1 MKDPRALILYS
12 DYLSDIAVPVLNKAG
27 IKYFASK
34 IDITVS
40 IDEKLA
46 KIYPS
51 LIIIEC
57 YRNKKENLRL
67 LKKCITAFKNS
78 NIVFVTESGELNS
91 CIKLIKAGADEVIF
105 RSEIAA
111 KINLF
116 KKLAGSLNYK
126 KSAVENDSQNV
137 ANIGS
142 WIFNM
147 EQNELFWSDITKR
160 LHEVPENYA
169 PNIEDAINFY
179 NEGWSRDK
187 LLGSFNEL
195 TQTGKKVKLELP
207 LTTAKNNK
215 IWVSAKGEAQFIGE
229 KCVRLFGT
237 FQDITAQK
245 LLEKQLRDSELK
257 YQKVV
262 EASSDI
268 IWEIEIGTAIVHYVN
283 INSAKTKSFQEF
295 RLGRFL
301 RLIHDEDRS
310 RFIKSM
316 RNNILNPELNTWNCQ
331 YRIKNRTGNYV
342 WIDDNASIIRNREG
356 KALRIIGAAKNVTE
370 KKNYIKKVE
379 NQNAA
384 FQKISWTQ
392 SHILR
397 SPVVNILGL
406 LGLLKAELKANTQPK
421 EVKEI
426 KEIISLLDF
435 AAHKLDKTIKET
447 VKQSS
452 EALEVIESEGFLSS
466 NPTISIEEGTF
477 L

>member
-1 MKDPRALILYS
+1 MKDPIALILYH
-12 DYLSDIAVPVLNKAG
+12 DYLSEIAVPILNKAG
-27 IKYFASK
+27 IKYSALK
-34 IDITVS
+34 IDSTIS
-40 IDEKLA
+40 IDEILA
-46 KIYPS
+46 ELYPS
-51 LIIIEC
+51 LILIEC
-57 YRNKKENLRL
+57 YKNKNDNIKL
-67 LKKCITAFKNS
+67 LNKCTTAFKNS
-78 NIVFVTESGELNS
+78 NIVFVTESGDLTS
-91 CIKLIKAGADEVIF
+91 CIKLIKAGADEIIF

-111 KINLF
+111 KSNLF
-116 KKLAGSLNYK
+116 KELAGSLNYK
-126 KSAVENDSQNV
+126 KSAVENVSQNV
-137 ANIGS
+137 ANIGN
-142 WIFNM
+142 WIYNI

-160 LHEVPENYA
+160 LHEVPEDYV
-169 PNIEDAINFY
+169 PNFEEAVNFY

-187 LLGSFNEL
+187 LLESFNEL
-195 TQTGKKVKLELP
+195 KQTGKKVIQELP
-207 LTTAKNNK
+207 ITTAKNNK

-229 KCVRLFGT
+229 KCVRVFGT
-237 FQDITAQK
+237 LQDITAQK

-257 YQKVV
+257 YHKVV

-268 IWEIEIGTAIVHYVN
+268 IWEIEIGTGIVNYVN
-283 INSAKTKSFQEF
+283 INSAKTKSYQEF
-295 RLGRFL
+295 RLRRFL

-310 RFIKSM
+310 RFIKSL
-316 RNNILNPELNTWNCQ
+316 RESTLNSEINSWNCQ
-331 YRIKNRTGNYV
+331 YRIKNSTGNYI
-342 WIDDNASIIRNREG
+342 WIDDNASIIRNRAG
-356 KALRIIGAAKNVTE
+356 DALRIIGAAKNITE

-406 LGLLKAELKANTQPK
+406 LGLLKAELEANIEP
-421 EVKEI
+421 EELKEI

-435 AAHKLDKTIKET
+435 AAHKLDKIIKET

-466 NPTISIEEGTF
+466 NLTISIEEDTF